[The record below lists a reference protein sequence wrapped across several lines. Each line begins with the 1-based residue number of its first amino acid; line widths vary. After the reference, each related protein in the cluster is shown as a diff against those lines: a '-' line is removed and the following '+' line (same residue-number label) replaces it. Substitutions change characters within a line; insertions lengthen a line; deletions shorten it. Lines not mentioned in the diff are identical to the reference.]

1 MSTETVNQQ
10 IPAGTWAVDPV
21 HSSIHFA
28 ITHNKVATFRSGFTS
43 YEATLTGGAEPK
55 LEGTVEVASVDI
67 DEPQLKG
74 HLLSPDFF
82 DTERH
87 PQLRFSSTALD
98 VADDGSVRLRGELE
112 IRGNKREV
120 EVTGRFA
127 EIGTDL
133 GGNERLALSLEAAV
147 DRREFGLEFNADLPN
162 GGQVLEYEVS
172 IAVDLELVVAEAE

>member
-1 MSTETVNQQ
+1 M
-10 IPAGTWAVDPV
+10 D
-21 HSSIHFA
+21 
-28 ITHNKVATFRSGFTS
+28 
-43 YEATLTGGAEPK
+43 
-55 LEGTVEVASVDI
+55 SVDV

-74 HLLSPDFF
+74 HLLSPEFF
-82 DTERH
+82 DAERH

-112 IRGNKREV
+112 IRGSKREV

-133 GGNERLALSLEAAV
+133 GGNARLGLSLGDGRPRRLRPRLAAPTSPTAARSL
-147 DRREFGLEFNADLPN
+147 D
-162 GGQVLEYEVS
+162 YEVS